1 MDKILMKRILFAVL
15 LLIGLAACKKGPG
28 EGGNSSI
35 RGYIQVVKLNSF
47 LTDTLA
53 IYGGY
58 DEDVYI
64 IYGDE
69 ITFGDRTRSN
79 YDGKFEFK
87 YLREGSYKIYVY
99 SQDTLPPG
107 VLDTIPGKYVV
118 LKNVEITKSDQEVDA
133 GTFVIKKH

>member
-1 MDKILMKRILFAVL
+1 MKRIFFIAAVL
-15 LLIGLAACKKGPG
+15 SVIISAGCKKGPG
-28 EGGNSSI
+28 EGGTSSI
-35 RGYIQVVKLNSF
+35 KGYVEVTKLNSF

-69 ITFGDRTRSN
+69 ITFGDRTRTS
-79 YDGKFEFK
+79 YDGRFEFK
-87 YLREGSYKIYVY
+87 YLREGNYKIYVY

-107 VLDTIPGKYVV
+107 VLDTVPGKFAVI
-118 LKNVEITKSDQEVDA
+118 KSVEISKSDQTVDA
-133 GTFVIKKH
+133 GTFKIIKH